1 MAPTLCIGSPSS
13 SVEAADAP
21 EDIVTRARDRTRGER
36 IAQTVVA
43 IVAVLLLLASPSA
56 GAQNPTGAPNSE
68 APEQYPAGPNREQA
82 FYFCTACHG
91 FRIVAAQGMSRTR
104 WDESLTWMTER
115 HNMPK
120 LEGQDREKILDYLA
134 TAFPERQR
142 APGGWRSPFAPP

>member
-1 MAPTLCIGSPSS
+1 MPPKTSS
-13 SVEAADAP
+13 REQRTAP
-21 EDIVTRARDRTRGER
+21 EEER
-36 IAQTVVA
+36 FAQTVVA

-56 GAQNPTGAPNSE
+56 GAQDPTGAPNSE

>member
-1 MAPTLCIGSPSS
+1 MRYKTRSGDHRSALGRGLTP
-13 SVEAADAP
+13 AAL
-21 EDIVTRARDRTRGER
+21 VG
-36 IAQTVVA
+36 
-43 IVAVLLLLASPSA
+43 LLALASPPA
-56 GAQNPTGAPNSE
+56 EAQGATDPRSKEET
-68 APEQYPAGPNREQA
+68 PEQYPAGPNREEA

-120 LEGQDREKILDYLA
+120 LEGQEREKILDYLA

-142 APGGWRSPFAPP
+142 APGGWRSPFAPQ